1 MVRLALSG
9 RPRWRAAED
18 LDEFAYV
25 HVAPYVE
32 DLAETYTKSL
42 NGLLPEN
49 PLLIVGQTS
58 AVDPSRTPGDEEVLW
73 IQVRT
78 LPPEIRGDAA
88 GEIRA
93 RTWEEA
99 KEPFADRVMRK
110 LEDYAPGI
118 GDLVLERVV
127 FSPEDLE
134 RRNPNLVG
142 GDSVGGSH
150 HLRQNFIFRPFPG
163 WSNYKMPL
171 EGLYMVG
178 AATWPGA
185 GTNAISGYLAAK
197 EILRPR
203 VLRDRL
209 VKAGVAL
216 GTAGTAA
223 LLLSRAARRR
233 G

>member
-1 MVRLALSG
+1 
-9 RPRWRAAED
+9 
-18 LDEFAYV
+18 
-25 HVAPYVE
+25 
-32 DLAETYTKSL
+32 
-42 NGLLPEN
+42 
-49 PLLIVGQTS
+49 
-58 AVDPSRTPGDEEVLW
+58 
-73 IQVRT
+73 
-78 LPPEIRGDAA
+78 
-88 GEIRA
+88 
-93 RTWEEA
+93 
-99 KEPFADRVMRK
+99 MRK
-110 LEDYAPGI
+110 LEEYAPGI

-134 RRNPNLVG
+134 RHNPNLVG

-150 HLRQNFIFRPFPG
+150 HLRQNFIFRPFPR
-163 WSNYKMPL
+163 WSNYRMPL
-171 EGLYMVG
+171 KGLYMVG

-185 GTNAISGYLAAK
+185 GTNATSGYLAAK